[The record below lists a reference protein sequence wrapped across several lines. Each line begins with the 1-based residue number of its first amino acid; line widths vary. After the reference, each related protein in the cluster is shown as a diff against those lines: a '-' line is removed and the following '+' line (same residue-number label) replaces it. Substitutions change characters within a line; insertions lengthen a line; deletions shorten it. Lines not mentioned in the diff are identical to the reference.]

1 MTKVARSAKTEK
13 KPVMTAQKALK
24 GDRRAEN
31 KNTLLTAAEL
41 PSPVL
46 AGRDFLSNLDMSVA
60 ELRVVMD
67 TAHSMKRGEWRE
79 VKPLAGLSLALV
91 FEKASLRTR
100 TTFDV
105 GMYQLG
111 GHAITLSNA
120 EIGLGT
126 RERVSDVAHN
136 LERWVDGVMGRVYL
150 QQTLNELADHASIPV
165 INGLSDMLHPAQ
177 LLADYQT
184 IEEEFGTDLRGRRV
198 VYIGDGNNLANSH
211 IHMGSLTGTEVTIV
225 TPVGYEPNGAVL
237 MDAVRRGANVTLT
250 NDLGAIAGA
259 HVLYTDVWISMG
271 MEAEADIRRRA
282 FRGYQVTPAMLD
294 TIAPDGIF
302 LHCLPAHYGEETV
315 PEATEHP
322 KSRVFDQAE
331 NRLHAQKALMYH
343 LMGHLKPRW

>member
-1 MTKVARSAKTEK
+1 MPKDSKATTTPKQSGKAGKKAAAQASAPFLHTPE
-13 KPVMTAQKALK
+13 
-24 GDRRAEN
+24 
-31 KNTLLTAAEL
+31 TLPA
-41 PSPVL
+41 PVL
-46 AGRDFLSNLDMSVA
+46 AGRDFLSNLDMSAA

-67 TAHSMKRGEWRE
+67 TAHSMRRGEWRG
-79 VKPLAGLSLALV
+79 VKPLAGLSMALV

-126 RERVSDVAHN
+126 RERVSDVARN

-150 QQTLNELADHASIPV
+150 QQTLHELADHASIPI

-184 IEEEFGTDLRGRRV
+184 IEQEFGTDLTGRRV

-211 IHMGSLTGTEVTIV
+211 IHMGILTGTEVTIV

-237 MDAVRRGANVTLT
+237 MDAVKRGANVTLT

-259 HVLYTDVWISMG
+259 DVLYTDVWISMG
-271 MEAEADIRRRA
+271 QEAEADIRRRA
-282 FRGYQVTPAMLD
+282 FQGYQVTPQMLD
-294 TIAPDGIF
+294 TLAPHGIF

-343 LMGHLKPRW
+343 LLGATKPRW

>member
-1 MTKVARSAKTEK
+1 MNKRRLLTPETLP
-13 KPVMTAQKALK
+13 KPVM
-24 GDRRAEN
+24 
-31 KNTLLTAAEL
+31 
-41 PSPVL
+41 
-46 AGRDFLSNLDMSVA
+46 AGRDFLSNLDMTPH
-60 ELRVVMD
+60 ELRAVLD
-67 TAHSMKRGEWRE
+67 TAHSMKRGEWQG

-111 GHAITLSNA
+111 GHAISLTNA
-120 EIGLGT
+120 EVGLGT
-126 RERVSDVAHN
+126 RERVSDVARN
-136 LERWVDGVMGRVYL
+136 LERWVDAVMARVYL
-150 QQTLNELADHASIPV
+150 QGNLHELAENARIPI

-184 IEEEFGTDLRGRRV
+184 IEEEFGTDLRGKRV

-211 IHMGSLTGTEVTIV
+211 IHMGMLTGTHVTIV
-225 TPVGYEPNGAVL
+225 TPVGYEPNGKVIL
-237 MDAVRRGANVTLT
+237 DAVKQGANITIS
-250 NDLGAIAGA
+250 NDLADVQGAD
-259 HVLYTDVWISMG
+259 VLYTDVWISMG

-282 FRGYQVTPAMLD
+282 FKGYQVTPEMLN

-315 PEATEHP
+315 PEATEHT

-331 NRLHAQKALMYH
+331 NRLHAQKALLYH
-343 LMGHLKPRW
+343 LMGEMKPRW

>member
-1 MTKVARSAKTEK
+1 MTVRTQATDPEAHQ
-13 KPVMTAQKALK
+13 AALHTP
-24 GDRRAEN
+24 D
-31 KNTLLTAAEL
+31 TLPA
-41 PSPVL
+41 PCM
-46 AGRDFLSNLDMSVA
+46 AGRDFLSNLDMTPA
-60 ELRVVMD
+60 ELRVVLD
-67 TAHSMKRGEWRE
+67 TAASMKRGEWKG
-79 VKPLAGLSLALV
+79 VKPLSGLSLAMV

-126 RERVSDVAHN
+126 RERVSDVARN

-150 QQTLNELADHASIPV
+150 QQTLTELAEHAAVPV
-165 INGLSDMLHPAQ
+165 INGLSDMLHPVQ

-184 IEEEFGTDLRGRRV
+184 IEEQLGTARGKRV

-211 IHMGSLTGTEVTIV
+211 LHMSVLTGSRVTIV
-225 TPVGYEPNGAVL
+225 TPLGYEPNGAVL
-237 MDAVRRGANVTLT
+237 QGALQRGADVTLT
-250 NDLGAIAGA
+250 NDLAAIDGAD
-259 HVLYTDVWISMG
+259 VLYTDVWISMG
-271 MEAEADIRRRA
+271 QEDQAALRRKA
-282 FRGYQVTPAMLD
+282 FQGYQVTPAMLERL
-294 TIAPDGIF
+294 APHGIF

-331 NRLHAQKALMYH
+331 NRLHAQKALLYH
-343 LMGHLKPRW
+343 LLGGMKPRW